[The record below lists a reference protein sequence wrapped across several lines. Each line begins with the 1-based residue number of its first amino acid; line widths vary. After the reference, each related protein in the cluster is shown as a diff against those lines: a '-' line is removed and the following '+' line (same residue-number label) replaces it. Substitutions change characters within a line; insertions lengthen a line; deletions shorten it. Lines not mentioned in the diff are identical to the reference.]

1 MKKSFI
7 AAAGLFLAAT
17 AAQAGT
23 IELKVNGLV
32 CSFCAQ
38 GIEKSFR
45 KNPATADVVVS
56 LEEKLVA
63 IETKPGADIDDAA
76 LRATLKDAG
85 YDVRAIERT
94 DTPVADIRAR
104 LKKAGS

>member
-1 MKKSFI
+1 
-7 AAAGLFLAAT
+7 
-17 AAQAGT
+17 
-23 IELKVNGLV
+23 
-32 CSFCAQ
+32 
-38 GIEKSFR
+38 
-45 KNPATADVVVS
+45 VVS

>member
-7 AAAGLFLAAT
+7 GAAALFLAAT

-32 CSFCAQ
+32 CGFCAQ

-45 KNPATADVVVS
+45 KNAATADVVVS

-63 IETKPGADIDDAA
+63 IETKPGADI
-76 LRATLKDAG
+76 
-85 YDVRAIERT
+85 
-94 DTPVADIRAR
+94 RAR